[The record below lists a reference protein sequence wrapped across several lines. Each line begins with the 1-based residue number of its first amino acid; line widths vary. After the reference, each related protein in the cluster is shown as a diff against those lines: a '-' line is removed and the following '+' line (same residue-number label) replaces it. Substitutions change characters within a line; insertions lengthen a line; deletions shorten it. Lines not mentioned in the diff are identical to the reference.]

1 MSGRR
6 MGPPDASIRFK
17 LLDATE
23 QVIARDGYPA
33 VTSRSVGSEA
43 GVDQKL
49 VYYYFRNMEEL
60 VVATFHR
67 RSVTFLATLE
77 EMAATA
83 SAVRTLWELS
93 SHRSGRLMI
102 EFMAMATHTPALR
115 EEVARYSAA
124 ATKIVEDLLETC
136 LSESRSDREI
146 LSPAFTSFLIA
157 SLARN
162 FILETELGLLQNPE
176 EIEQSIRHLLDSLCH

>member
-1 MSGRR
+1 MASRR
-6 MGPPDASIRFK
+6 MGPPDASIRFE

-23 QVIARDGYPA
+23 RVIARDGYPA
-33 VTSRSVGSEA
+33 VTSRSVGAEA

-67 RSVTFLATLE
+67 RGKAFLATLE
-77 EMAATA
+77 DTAAGDYP
-83 SAVRTLWELS
+83 VHTLWKQS

-115 EEVARYSAA
+115 EEVARYQAE
-124 ATKIVEDLLETC
+124 ATKIVETMLARRLPDT
-136 LSESRSDREI
+136 RPDREI
-146 LSPAFTSFLIA
+146 FSPAFTNFLIA

-162 FILETELGLLQNPE
+162 LILETELGLLRNPE
-176 EIEQSIRHLLDSLCH
+176 EIELSIHRLLDSLGC

>member
-1 MSGRR
+1 MAGRR
-6 MGPPDASIRFK
+6 MGPPDSSIRFK

-23 QVIARDGYPA
+23 RVIARDGYPA
-33 VTSRSVGSEA
+33 VTSRSVGTEA
-43 GVDQKL
+43 SVDQKL

-67 RSVTFLATLE
+67 RSEAFLAALSDIP
-77 EMAATA
+77 ATA
-83 SAVRTLWELS
+83 SPVSTLWELS

-115 EEVARYSAA
+115 EELARYSEA
-124 ATKIVEDLLETC
+124 ATGIIEKMLAGC
-136 LSESRSDREI
+136 LSDSLQDQKAF
-146 LSPAFTSFLIA
+146 SPAFANFLIA

-162 FILETELGLLQNPE
+162 LILETELGLLQNPL
-176 EIEQSIRHLLDSLCH
+176 EIERSIRRLLNSFCR

>member
-1 MSGRR
+1 MAARR

-23 QVIARDGYPA
+23 RVIAREGYPA

-49 VYYYFRNMEEL
+49 VYYYFRTMEEL

-67 RSVTFLATLE
+67 RSETFLTALN

-83 SAVRTLWELS
+83 SPVSTLWELS

-102 EFMAMATHTPALR
+102 EFMAMATHTPALC
-115 EEVARYSAA
+115 EEVARYSEA
-124 ATKIVEDLLETC
+124 ATEVVEKMLAAC
-136 LSESRSDREI
+136 LSDTRPDRQI
-146 LSPAFTSFLIA
+146 LSPAFTNFLIA

-162 FILETELGLLQNPE
+162 LILETELGLLQNPE
-176 EIEQSIRHLLDSLCH
+176 ETERSIRRLLDSFCR

>member
-1 MSGRR
+1 MAGRR

-23 QVIARDGYPA
+23 RVIARDGYPA
-33 VTSRSVGSEA
+33 VTSRSVGAEA

-49 VYYYFRNMEEL
+49 VYYYFRTMEDL

-67 RSVTFLATLE
+67 RSETFLTTLDE
-77 EMAATA
+77 LA
-83 SAVRTLWELS
+83 SKTSPVQTLWELS

-115 EEVARYSAA
+115 DEVARYSEA
-124 ATKIVEDLLETC
+124 ATTIVEKMLANLMLPARPEPGTF
-136 LSESRSDREI
+136 
-146 LSPAFTSFLIA
+146 SPEFTNFLVA

-162 FILETELGLLQNPE
+162 FILESELNLLRNPQ
-176 EIEQSIRHLLDSLCH
+176 EIEQSIQSLLDALCR

>member
-1 MSGRR
+1 MAGRR
-6 MGPPDASIRFK
+6 MGPPDASVRFK

-23 QVIARDGYPA
+23 RVIARDGYPA
-33 VTSRSVGSEA
+33 VTSRSVGNEA

-49 VYYYFRNMEEL
+49 VYYYFRTMEEL

-67 RSVTFLATLE
+67 RSETFLTALD
-77 EMAATA
+77 EMASTA
-83 SAVRTLWELS
+83 SPVRTLWELS

-115 EEVARYSAA
+115 DEVTRYSVA
-124 ATKIVEDLLETC
+124 ATKIVEKMLAAG
-136 LSESRSDREI
+136 LSDTRPDRDI
-146 LSPAFTSFLIA
+146 LSPAFMNFLIA

-162 FILETELGLLQNPE
+162 LILETELGLLQNPE
-176 EIEQSIRHLLDSLCH
+176 EIERSIRRLLDSFCH